1 MRVKDIAVTQ
11 PYTSIGRFAG
21 LPFWA
26 GGLTLLAAAP
36 GVGKTSWL
44 LRAVADAAARGIPSA
59 LACYEHTAEE
69 LRFRLEAQA
78 RAAVGGA
85 HGQAAES
92 EVQAQLSRWGEA
104 SIVPLRAEDSLSL
117 LETLL
122 IEDEGLPAHGP
133 ALVAVDYLQNIPVMG
148 LTSLLPEAQ
157 AAPAAAAGLRELAR
171 RHGWAVVAASALK
184 ASAFHGSDRGL
195 DSLLG
200 SDRLTYHA
208 DRVYLIER
216 SEVLPCG
223 CSQLAA
229 HTLKDRTDTL
239 RDFAFAFW
247 GARFYPAV
255 DGEAHG

>member
-1 MRVKDIAVTQ
+1 MRIKDIVNTQ
-11 PYTSIGRFAG
+11 PYAAIGRFGG
-21 LPFWA
+21 LPFWS

-44 LRAVADAAARGIPSA
+44 LRAVADAAAQGVPAA
-59 LACYEHTAEE
+59 LACYEHTPEE

-85 HGQAAES
+85 HGEAAES
-92 EVQAQLSRWGEA
+92 EVEAQLARWGEA

-122 IEDEGLPAHGP
+122 IEDENLPPHGP

-148 LTSLLPEAQ
+148 LTSLLPQDQ

-171 RHGWAVVAASALK
+171 RHGWALVAASALK
-184 ASAFHGSDRGL
+184 ASAFHGDDLGL
-195 DSLLG
+195 ESLLG
-200 SDRLTYHA
+200 NDRLAYHA

-216 SEVLPCG
+216 SEVLDCG
-223 CSQLAA
+223 CSRLVT
-229 HTLKDRTDTL
+229 HTFKDRTGTL
-239 RDFAFAFW
+239 RDFEFEFW